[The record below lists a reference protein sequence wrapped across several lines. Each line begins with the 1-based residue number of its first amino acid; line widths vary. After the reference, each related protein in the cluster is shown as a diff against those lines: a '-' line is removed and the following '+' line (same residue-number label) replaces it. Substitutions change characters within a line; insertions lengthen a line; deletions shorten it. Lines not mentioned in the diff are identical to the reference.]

1 MNKAV
6 FPPEVGAPVPYGPR
20 VKAAA
25 VYLKNYQLQQKIA
38 GLFRS
43 EDGAKGFCRTR
54 RYIFTARK
62 NAGDVRRKWSPR
74 RPLCGRGVS

>member
-1 MNKAV
+1 LNKAV

-43 EDGAKGFCRTR
+43 EDGAKFTWGGQAGAEVHPDH
-54 RYIFTARK
+54 RYDHK
-62 NAGDVRRKWSPR
+62 
-74 RPLCGRGVS
+74 